1 MMSDASSGS
10 QELEVNTREHEK
22 KPEEIPEKKGPR
34 GEPIDSNI
42 FDQTTD
48 SLKVGQWMKRVKKE
62 EGERRDERKEIR
74 RRMKQRE
81 ATYLR
86 ASRVEQG

>member
-1 MMSDASSGS
+1 
-10 QELEVNTREHEK
+10 
-22 KPEEIPEKKGPR
+22 
-34 GEPIDSNI
+34 
-42 FDQTTD
+42 
-48 SLKVGQWMKRVKKE
+48 MKRVKKE